1 MKTRLLTM
9 ALALVFLTGCASI
22 LEREY
27 STVEPHSSKF
37 WESEAA
43 DTLRAENYQDL
54 VNDLLILIGQHKES
68 ATVRLYN
75 QEDDLA
81 VTDTVEQAAAEVLQ
95 ETPLGAYAVEYIT
108 SSFQPQRG
116 YSEITIQIGYR
127 RTAEQIQSVVNATS
141 TEAIYSLLESS
152 LNAGRTE
159 LAVRLSY
166 WGVGSR
172 ETINRAIV
180 RLREDYNLTET
191 PEWQVYYYPA
201 GTAVGL
207 VEVLLEPQEGEE
219 PSEMEETME
228 EGIEGEVSAEVGD
241 EIADGEEVVSEEM
254 PTEVEEPLA
263 EPAEKEN

>member
-1 MKTRLLTM
+1 MKTRLLAM

-75 QEDDLA
+75 QEDDLT
-81 VTDTVEQAAAEVLQ
+81 VVGTVEQAAAEVLQ

-108 SSFQPQRG
+108 SSSQPQRG

-141 TEAIYSLLESS
+141 TEAIYSLLESA
-152 LNAGRTE
+152 LNAERTE

-166 WGVGSR
+166 WGTGSR
-172 ETINRAIV
+172 ETINKAIAQ
-180 RLREDYNLTET
+180 LREDYNLTET

-207 VEVLLEPQEGEE
+207 VEILLEPQEGEKS
-219 PSEMEETME
+219 SEMEETVE
-228 EGIEGEVSAEVGD
+228 EGIEGEEPAEVGD
-241 EIADGEEVVSEEM
+241 EGADGEKVVSEE
-254 PTEVEEPLA
+254 PLTEDEKPLA
-263 EPAEKEN
+263 EPAEKEK

>member
-1 MKTRLLTM
+1 MKTRLLAM

-75 QEDDLA
+75 QEDDLT
-81 VTDTVEQAAAEVLQ
+81 VVGTVERAAAEVLQ

-108 SSFQPQRG
+108 SASQPQRG

-127 RTAEQIQSVVNATS
+127 RTAEQVQAVVNATS
-141 TEAIYSLLESS
+141 TEAIYSLLESA
-152 LNAGRTE
+152 LNTGRTE
-159 LAVRLSY
+159 LAVRLGY
-166 WGVGSR
+166 WGPSSR
-172 ETINRAIV
+172 ESVDRAIAQ
-180 RLREDYNLTET
+180 LREDYNLTET
-191 PEWQVYYYPA
+191 AEWQVYYYPA
-201 GTAVGL
+201 GSAVGL
-207 VEVLLEPQEGEE
+207 VEIFLEPQEGQGY
-219 PSEMEETME
+219 PSEEDSIKEKLFP
-228 EGIEGEVSAEVGD
+228 EVGD
-241 EIADGEEVVSEEM
+241 MAADEASTTREETQIQGEDSA
-254 PTEVEEPLA
+254 EEPH
-263 EPAEKEN
+263 